1 MKEKIIIAAVA
12 LIGILTIFNT
22 YQIATMDTYGPSESK
37 VTARKASR
45 NKASKN
51 KTDNNSSLAS
61 TNRSKVKSDELKFDP
76 ISEDKISKPAG
87 PKTTVSFDV
96 YDYDFGNIAQNS
108 SNKYV
113 YTFTNT
119 GKEPLIISKAKG
131 TCGCTVP
138 RWPKEPI
145 APGEKGE
152 IEIIYKPGKQKNK
165 QSKTITITANTEP
178 SNTILKVQANVIPE
192 DAGVAPVN

>member
-1 MKEKIIIAAVA
+1 MKEKIMIGALV

-22 YQIATMDTYGPSESK
+22 YQIATMDTYGPSTSRIVAKKAEKKEQTIKPVSK
-37 VTARKASR
+37 ADAL
-45 NKASKN
+45 NA
-51 KTDNNSSLAS
+51 
-61 TNRSKVKSDELKFDP
+61 DEKEKFDP
-76 ISEDKISKPAG
+76 ISADKIQKVAG
-87 PKTTVSFDV
+87 PKTTVKFKE
-96 YDYDFGNIAQNS
+96 YEHDFGNIAQNS
-108 SNKYV
+108 NNKYV

-131 TCGCTVP
+131 SCGCTVP

-145 APGEKGE
+145 APGKTGE

-178 SNTILKVQANVIPE
+178 TNTILKVKANVIP
-192 DAGVAPVN
+192 DTPASPVTN